1 MDKKMD
7 YRVRWDEVDKKLIK
21 VPTHDYEKT
30 SKRVYK
36 MDEIN
41 KLMKM
46 TLEDIVHQTHLMTD
60 DELKYDRG
68 AFMRQT
74 NMVLPN
80 NDTLDEDIHSV
91 AIQYEQIRRWGK
103 IIYNQDKIEESK

>member
-21 VPTHDYEKT
+21 VPTHDLEKT

-46 TLEDIVHQTHLMTD
+46 TLEEDVHSL
-60 DELKYDRG
+60 
-68 AFMRQT
+68 
-74 NMVLPN
+74 
-80 NDTLDEDIHSV
+80 

-103 IIYNQDKIEESK
+103 IIYNKDKIEESK

>member
-21 VPTHDYEKT
+21 VPAHDLEKT
-30 SKRVYK
+30 SKREYK
-36 MDEIN
+36 MDE
-41 KLMKM
+41 
-46 TLEDIVHQTHLMTD
+46 TLEEDVHSL
-60 DELKYDRG
+60 
-68 AFMRQT
+68 
-74 NMVLPN
+74 
-80 NDTLDEDIHSV
+80 

>member
-1 MDKKMD
+1 MDKDVD

-21 VPTHDYEKT
+21 VPTNDLEKV

-46 TLEDIVHQTHLMTD
+46 TLEDIVNQTHLMTD

-68 AFMRQT
+68 DFMRQT

-80 NDTLDEDIHSV
+80 NDTLDEDIHSL
-91 AIQYEQIRRWGK
+91 AIHYEQIRRWGK
-103 IIYNQDKIEESK
+103 IIYNQEKIEESK

>member
-1 MDKKMD
+1 MDKDVD

-21 VPTHDYEKT
+21 VPTNDLEKI

-46 TLEDIVHQTHLMTD
+46 TLEDIIHQAHLMTD
-60 DELKYDRG
+60 EELKYDRG
-68 AFMRQT
+68 TFMRQT
-74 NMVLPN
+74 NMVMPN
-80 NDTLDEDIHSV
+80 SHSLDEDIHSL

>member
-1 MDKKMD
+1 MDKDVD

-21 VPTHDYEKT
+21 VPTNDLEKV

-36 MDEIN
+36 MKDIN

-46 TLEDIVHQTHLMTD
+46 TLEDIIHQTHLMSD

-68 AFMRQT
+68 TFMRQT
-74 NMVLPN
+74 NMVIPN
-80 NDTLDEDIHSV
+80 SHSLDEDIHSL

>member
-1 MDKKMD
+1 MDKDVD

-21 VPTHDYEKT
+21 VPTNDLEKV

-36 MDEIN
+36 MKDIN

-46 TLEDIVHQTHLMTD
+46 TLEDIIHQTHLMTD

-68 AFMRQT
+68 TFMRQT
-74 NMVLPN
+74 NMVMPN
-80 NDTLDEDIHSV
+80 SHSLDEDIHSL